1 MRLGNRNDV
10 VAPAVGPLEALE
22 RGPKERRRYHS
33 SLGPRRGAAERA
45 GKDAA
50 ERYAGHVETIAGVP
64 QLGQARGVS
73 IGVGWGRDRVDLR

>member
-50 ERYAGHVETIAGVP
+50 
-64 QLGQARGVS
+64 RGV
-73 IGVGWGRDRVDLR
+73 G